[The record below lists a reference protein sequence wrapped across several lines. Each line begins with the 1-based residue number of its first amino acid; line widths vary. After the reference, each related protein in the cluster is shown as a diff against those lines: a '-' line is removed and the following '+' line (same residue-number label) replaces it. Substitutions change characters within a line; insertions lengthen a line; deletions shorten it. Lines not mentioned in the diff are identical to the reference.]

1 METIKDKLRRINP
14 EIAWMTAE
22 YIIDIWVIITT
33 IVNVLNLQEIT
44 SLHSVFMKP
53 TFFGASLLILLLL
66 QYGLIR
72 SNKGNNI
79 LNKIRPYTMALAAA
93 DVVSTCNLPLCLM
106 LLLLVGYFLI
116 SGFSRK
122 CSSREAAMTLLL
134 ACAGIEIY
142 SIVLLTLDKSSHGGV
157 EAFLKSPWP
166 DALLVGAAFL
176 YYITVRTVSTE
187 DGENVQSKRRVL
199 WDRMKSPVILQNF
212 LSWCRTESIQ
222 LTRWIGSAICII
234 SLGLFLYFVISVGI
248 STQKISQNTEEVYLL
263 EHCEDPSLVLTLEEE
278 EETGEYTFSFKKY
291 MGTNNQKV
299 HLHDAGNGMYQLIFL
314 SPESA
319 IGVKSKQT
327 IPYAD
332 LDAYSSSQYWI
343 KETHDSEPNQYKF
356 ICSYGVPLCYNKLYK
371 NNYGLYIG
379 IYNDDCEFFILEKTA
394 RDESITRMA
403 AMHRDEFM
411 PTILMESCS
420 ALLGKW
426 TSILCVLII
435 AAFFG
440 IIYLRR
446 ILGDK
451 LAVLYAL
458 LFAYLLAYGAVSAI
472 ALLFLAMGL
481 QCGCNHYRRSLKR
494 PKKEE
499 LVH

>member
-1 METIKDKLRRINP
+1 METVKDKLRRTNP
-14 EIAWMTAE
+14 EIIWMTVE

-53 TFFGASLLILLLL
+53 TFFGASLLTLLLL

-72 SNKGNNI
+72 SNKGNKI
-79 LNKIRPYTMALAAA
+79 LNKIRPYAMALAAA
-93 DVVSTCNLPLCLM
+93 DVVSICNLSLCFM
-106 LLLLVGYFLI
+106 LLLLIGYFLV

-122 CSSREAAMTLLL
+122 CPPREAALTLLL

-142 SIVLLTLDKSSHGGV
+142 SIVLLMQEKSSYAGV

-166 DALLVGAAFL
+166 DVLLAGAAFL
-176 YYITVRTVSTE
+176 YHITVHTVSTE
-187 DGENVQSKRRVL
+187 DGENVQSKRNTL
-199 WDRMKSPVILQNF
+199 WSKIKFPVILQNF
-212 LSWCRTESIQ
+212 SSWCRTESIR

-248 STQKISQNTEEVYLL
+248 GAQKISQNTEEVYLL
-263 EHCEDPSLVLTLEEE
+263 EHCEDPSLVLTLEEDE
-278 EETGEYTFSFKKY
+278 DTGEYAFSFKKY

-319 IGVKSKQT
+319 IGVKSNQT

-343 KETHDSEPNQYKF
+343 KEFHDSEPNQCKF
-356 ICSYGVPLCYNKLYK
+356 ICSYEVPLCYNKLYK
-371 NNYGLYIG
+371 ENYGLYIG
-379 IYNDDCEFFILEKTA
+379 IYNDDCEFFILEKTV
-394 RDESITRMA
+394 RDEFITRMA
-403 AMHRDEFM
+403 AIHRDEFM

-426 TSILCVLII
+426 TSILFILII

-458 LFAYLLAYGAVSAI
+458 LFAYMLAYGAVSAM
-472 ALLFLAMGL
+472 ALLFLAIVL
-481 QCGCNHYRRSLKR
+481 QCGCNYYRRSLKHLE
-494 PKKEE
+494 KEG